1 MDGCREMGVNRQMD
15 ARELL
20 VPQCHLR
27 TTASVYL
34 EKTPPLIDYEA
45 DTEIQIWLL
54 YSIIL

>member
-34 EKTPPLIDYEA
+34 DKTPATYRL
-45 DTEIQIWLL
+45 
-54 YSIIL
+54 